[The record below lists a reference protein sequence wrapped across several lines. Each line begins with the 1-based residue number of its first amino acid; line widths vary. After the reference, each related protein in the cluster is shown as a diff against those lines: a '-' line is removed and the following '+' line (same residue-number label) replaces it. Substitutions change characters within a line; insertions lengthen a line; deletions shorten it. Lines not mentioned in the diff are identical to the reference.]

1 MSLKTVL
8 FILYKKSCSLL
19 QIDPSNCPSKGM
31 KKYHRVYKGPSNK
44 STLLRFNLAEART
57 RVRKFFRELSQQKM
71 ELRSAGQPRKG
82 ACRCPGTTKEHKR
95 PRNKS
100 TPLRFVSWTSSQGA
114 PSSCLK
120 KYVQIIGITLL
131 WLARQKKIVDRSRD
145 AQSSVQQVQATL
157 FYPAWRL
164 RFSRRFELFE
174 PRGRRC
180 EGKLVRGSPRT
191 KFDCL
196 RPGWPRDRIKR
207 HRNIRRKGRATSPRQ
222 WPLSDVLPLSPMLT
236 SQVTHDFQHV
246 TRHANH
252 HRLSLLS
259 VLLASSTHALR

>member
-1 MSLKTVL
+1 MPGNNKRTQKTAQQVYATSFRVLDLESGSSFELLKEVRTNNWN
-8 FILYKKSCSLL
+8 YS
-19 QIDPSNCPSKGM
+19 P
-31 KKYHRVYKGPSNK
+31 
-44 STLLRFNLAEART
+44 LA
-57 RVRKFFRELSQQKM
+57 S
-71 ELRSAGQPRKG
+71 SA
-82 ACRCPGTTKEHKR
+82 KED
-95 PRNKS
+95 S
-100 TPLRFVSWTSSQGA
+100 
-114 PSSCLK
+114 
-120 KYVQIIGITLL
+120 
-131 WLARQKKIVDRSRD
+131 RSRD